1 MARERARLVR
11 ERTGLLLEGGRLA
24 TEPGQNT
31 VMKDLCS
38 ALERLNADRS

>member
-11 ERTGLLLEGGRLA
+11 ERTGMLLDGRRLQ

>member
-11 ERTGLLLEGGRLA
+11 QRTGLLQGGRSLE
-24 TEPGQNT
+24 TEPGQNM
-31 VMKDLCS
+31 VMQDLCS